1 MNGLGFQHAAVVHT
15 AHHVPSACCAQV
27 TLPLPA
33 SLPLLPPFQ
42 AKEIGG
48 LLTRLTNENAAFLK
62 LKDAAA
68 AARDEALNR
77 VTALEMEVEMLQ
89 QQLRWGSC

>member
-1 MNGLGFQHAAVVHT
+1 MHCVGMHR
-15 AHHVPSACCAQV
+15 AHLACCAHALHTCCCHCPCHV
-27 TLPLPA
+27 VPLPH
-33 SLPLLPPFQ
+33 SQ

-89 QQLRWGSC
+89 QQLR

>member
-1 MNGLGFQHAAVVHT
+1 LQHA
-15 AHHVPSACCAQV
+15 
-27 TLPLPA
+27 PLQ
-33 SLPLLPPFQ
+33 LLRCTQ

-89 QQLRWGSC
+89 QHLR

>member
-1 MNGLGFQHAAVVHT
+1 MNCYAYATEYVCLLLR
-15 AHHVPSACCAQV
+15 PS
-27 TLPLPA
+27 
-33 SLPLLPPFQ
+33 LLLYSQ

-89 QQLRWGSC
+89 QQLRCAALLLSLCTADVL